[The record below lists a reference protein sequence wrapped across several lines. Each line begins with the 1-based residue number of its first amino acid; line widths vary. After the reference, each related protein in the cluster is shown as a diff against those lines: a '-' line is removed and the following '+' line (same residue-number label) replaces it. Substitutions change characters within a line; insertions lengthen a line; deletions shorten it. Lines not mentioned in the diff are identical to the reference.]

1 MNKSLALVNVRFFD
15 QVQPVTCV
23 IGDREVFYG
32 QKVVALSDRGVAI
45 GVVNSLPFYSPK
57 NGQGQSY
64 QKILKLAKDQ
74 DIEDCKIIY
83 QKQRAAGIIFKDLI
97 AQHGLD
103 MSLDHFKF
111 SSGGRKVLFYY
122 RSAERVD
129 FRELLKSLKQKI
141 SERVELHQ
149 LSSTDSSTSSERIG
163 PCGMELCLF
172 INSTFKDSKN
182 NGPRCS
188 KNKCCLD
195 FKDPFYED
203 KFSRLPKKGDYI
215 QTRTSEVGRVVKVDP
230 VREEFELLTD
240 LGVIKRYVSQMFIK
254 KLDKNKVAF
263 PVEFERVF
271 NETKIVIGRDDLDS
285 IEQAS
290 SKLQAD
296 EVNKRNKEFVENNFE
311 LLFGK
316 PIDDCIL
323 PGNDD

>member
-1 MNKSLALVNVRFFD
+1 MNTSVALVNVRFLD
-15 QVQPVTCV
+15 QIQPVTCV
-23 IGDREVFYG
+23 IGDHDVFYG

-45 GVVNSLPFYSPK
+45 GVVNSLPFFSPENDK
-57 NGQGQSY
+57 SQSY
-64 QKILKLAKDQ
+64 QKILKLANDQ
-74 DIEDCKIIY
+74 DIEDCKRIY
-83 QKQRAAGIIFKDLI
+83 QKQRAVGTIFKDLV
-97 AQHGLD
+97 AQYGLD

-111 SSGGRKVLFYY
+111 LSGGRKVIFYY
-122 RSAERVD
+122 RSTERVD

-149 LSSTDSSTSSERIG
+149 LSSTDSSTCSERIG

-172 INSTFKDSKN
+172 INSTFKDSNN

-188 KNKCCLD
+188 ENKCCLD

-240 LGVIKRYVSQMFIK
+240 LGVLKRYVSQMFIK
-254 KLDKNKVAF
+254 KLDKNKVKF
-263 PVEFERVF
+263 PVEFERIS
-271 NETKIVIGRDDLDS
+271 NETKIVVGRDDLDR

-290 SKLQAD
+290 LKFQAN
-296 EVNKRNKEFVENNFE
+296 EVDKRNKEFVENNFE
-311 LLFGK
+311 LLFCR
-316 PIDDCIL
+316 PVDDCIL
-323 PGNDD
+323 PENDD

>member
-1 MNKSLALVNVRFFD
+1 MDKSLALVNVRFLD
-15 QVQPVTCV
+15 QVQPVTCEV
-23 IGDREVFYG
+23 GEVEVFYG

-45 GVVNSLPFYSPK
+45 GVVNSLPFSSPP
-57 NGQGQSY
+57 NGQDQSY
-64 QKILKLAKDQ
+64 HKILKIATDQ
-74 DIEDCKIIY
+74 DIEDCKRIY
-83 QKQRAAGIIFKDLI
+83 QEQRAAGVIFKDLV

-111 SSGGRKVLFYY
+111 TSEGRKVIFYY
-122 RSAERVD
+122 RSAERVN

-149 LSSTDSSTSSERIG
+149 LSSIDSSVSSNRIG

-172 INSTFKDSKN
+172 INSTFKDSEN

-188 KNKCCLD
+188 ENKCCLE

-240 LGVIKRYVSQMFIK
+240 LGLLKRYVSQMFMK

-263 PVEFERVF
+263 PVEFERIS
-271 NETKIVIGRDDLDS
+271 NETKIVVGRDDLDS

-290 SKLQAD
+290 SKIQED
-296 EVNKRNKEFVENNFE
+296 EVKKRNKEFVDNNFE
-311 LLFGK
+311 LLIGR
-316 PIDDCIL
+316 PVDD
-323 PGNDD
+323 

>member
-1 MNKSLALVNVRFFD
+1 MDKSSVLVKIRFLD
-15 QVQPVTCV
+15 QVQPVTC
-23 IGDREVFYG
+23 EVGELEVCYG

-45 GVVNSLPFYSPK
+45 GVVNSLPFSSPE
-57 NGQGQSY
+57 NDQGQSY
-64 QKILKLAKDQ
+64 HKILKIATDQ
-74 DIEDCKIIY
+74 DIEDCKRIY
-83 QKQRAAGIIFKDLI
+83 QEQRAAGVIFKDLV

-103 MSLDHFKF
+103 MRLDHFKF
-111 SSGGRKVLFYY
+111 TSEGRRVIFYY
-122 RSAERVD
+122 RSSERVD
-129 FRELLKSLKQKI
+129 FRELLKSLKKKF
-141 SERVELHQ
+141 SEQIELHH
-149 LSSTDSSTSSERIG
+149 LSSNDISSSSDRIG

-182 NGPRCS
+182 NGHRCS
-188 KNKCCLD
+188 ENKCCLD

-203 KFSRLPKKGDYI
+203 KFSRLPKIGDYV

-240 LGVIKRYVSQMFIK
+240 LGVLKRYVSPMFIK

-263 PVEFERVF
+263 PAEFDRIS
-271 NETKIVIGRDDLDS
+271 NETKNVVGRDDLDS

-311 LLFGK
+311 LLFGRR
-316 PIDDCIL
+316 IDD
-323 PGNDD
+323 